1 MTAPAGRTV
10 LRSRLPFGV
19 IRVVFARSAV
29 SPFLGNFLSTPK
41 AIMTSSGMAR
51 TLLAIL
57 LRIFP
62 AVQLVIAKFAA
73 LLRSDRGSAEPR
85 TTEFVGEAL
94 GTDRHAA
101 VLKPSSDYSI
111 AAPESNGQ
119 SEREKLIRRRWHETA
134 IKMCNPDFHGAG
146 HAALNIQGHS
156 KLLPPKS
163 GETLPR
169 YDKLEFELIAGRIVC
184 EGVVV
189 DPPKSRRK
197 PRGRPVPIGDV
208 RF

>member
-1 MTAPAGRTV
+1 
-10 LRSRLPFGV
+10 
-19 IRVVFARSAV
+19 
-29 SPFLGNFLSTPK
+29 
-41 AIMTSSGMAR
+41 MTSSGMAR

-101 VLKPSSDYSI
+101 VLKPSSDYAI

-119 SEREKLIRRRWHETA
+119 SEREKLIRRRWQETG
-134 IKMCNPDFHGAG
+134 IKMWNPDFHGAG
-146 HAALNIQGHS
+146 HAALNIQGQS